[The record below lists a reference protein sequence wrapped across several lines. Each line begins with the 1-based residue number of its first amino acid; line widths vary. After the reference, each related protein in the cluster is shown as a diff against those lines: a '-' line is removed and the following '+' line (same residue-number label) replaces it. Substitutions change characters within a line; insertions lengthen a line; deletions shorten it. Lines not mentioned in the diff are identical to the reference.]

1 MADRRALAL
10 LVCAAIAGCGGGD
23 DAKPTPTPAPVTSDA
38 VPLTIDEPVAEKTL
52 KATRVAGGRLQ
63 AELDVKGQAAPGTQ
77 VQVATGCKTRGCTAS
92 AEAAVDDTWAVHVL
106 VRAFAGHPSALIK
119 VADAADTSDVVF
131 VEVRLHA
138 KPRPATARKR
148 KRQLP
153 PATSPTSPTS
163 PVPTPAAPAPLP
175 TIPAPSGSSPRKLVM
190 IGDSLAV
197 GTQAIL
203 PTLLP
208 GWSVT
213 TNAQTGRPL
222 ATGMQILAGTQ
233 VSGRTALA
241 FSLFTND
248 DPTHVSQLDSAVRT
262 SVQRAGPR
270 GCAIWAT
277 IVRPPLNGV
286 SYAAA
291 NKRLNQLAGQLPT
304 LRVVPW
310 AAAVAAHPGWVG
322 GDGVHATPE
331 GYRQRARMYADAA
344 RSC

>member
-10 LVCAAIAGCGGGD
+10 LACALIAGCGGDD
-23 DAKPTPTPAPVTSDA
+23 DAQPTPTSAPVTSDA

-52 KATRVAGGRLQ
+52 KATRVAGGRVQ

-77 VQVATGCKTRGCTAS
+77 VQVSTGCKTPECSAS
-92 AEAAVDDTWAVHVL
+92 AEAAVDNTWSVHVL
-106 VRAFAGHPSALIK
+106 TREFAGHPSALIK
-119 VADAADTSDVVF
+119 VTDAADTSNVVF

-138 KPRPATARKR
+138 KPLPARKR
-148 KRQLP
+148 KRPQLP

-175 TIPAPSGSSPRKLVM
+175 TVPAPSASAPRKLTM

-197 GTQAIL
+197 GTQSIL

-208 GWSVT
+208 GWNVT

-277 IVRPPLNGV
+277 IVRPPVNGV

-291 NKRLNQLAGQLPT
+291 NKRLNQLANPLPT

-310 AAAVAAHPGWVG
+310 AAAIAAHPSWVG
-322 GDGVHATPE
+322 GDGVHATST
-331 GYRQRARMYADAA
+331 GYRQRAQMYADAA

>member
-1 MADRRALAL
+1 
-10 LVCAAIAGCGGGD
+10 
-23 DAKPTPTPAPVTSDA
+23 

-52 KATRVAGGRLQ
+52 KATRVAGGKVQ
-63 AELDVKGQAAPGTQ
+63 AEVDVEGQAEPGTQ
-77 VQVATGCKTRGCTAS
+77 VQVSTGCKETACDAS
-92 AEAAVDDTWAVHVL
+92 DQAEVDNTWAVHVL
-106 VRAFAGHPSALIK
+106 ARAFAGHPSALIK
-119 VADAADTSDVVF
+119 VTNAADTSDVVF

-138 KPRPATARKR
+138 KPLPARKR
-148 KRQLP
+148 KRKPLP
-153 PATSPTSPTS
+153 PATTSPTS

-175 TIPAPSGSSPRKLVM
+175 TVPAPSTSSPRKLLM

-277 IVRPPLNGV
+277 IVRPPVNGV

-291 NKRLNQLAGQLPT
+291 NKRLNQLANQLPT

-310 AAAVAAHPGWVG
+310 AAAIAAHPSWVG
-322 GDGVHATPE
+322 SDGVHATPT
-331 GYRQRARMYADAA
+331 GYRQRAQMYADAA

>member
-10 LVCAAIAGCGGGD
+10 LTCAALVAGCGGGD
-23 DAKPTPTPAPVTSDA
+23 DDAQPTATPPPVTSDA
-38 VPLTIDEPVAEKTL
+38 VPLTIDQPVAEKTL
-52 KATRVAGGRLQ
+52 KATRIAGGRVQ

-77 VQVATGCKTRGCTAS
+77 VQVSTGCHASGCTAS
-92 AEAAVDDTWAVHVL
+92 DQAEVDNTWAVHVL
-106 VRAFAGHPSALIK
+106 ARTPEGHPSALIK
-119 VADAADTSDVVF
+119 VANGADTSDVVF

-138 KPRPATARKR
+138 KPRPPRKHTPR
-148 KRQLP
+148 P
-153 PATSPTSPTS
+153 ETNSPTSPTS
-163 PVPTPAAPAPLP
+163 PVPPPAAPAPLP
-175 TIPAPSGSSPRKLVM
+175 TTPAPSGSSPRKLVM

-203 PTLLP
+203 PGLLP

-222 ATGMQILAGTQ
+222 ATGMQILAGTP

-248 DPTHVSQLDSAVRT
+248 DPSHVSALDSAVRT
-262 SVQRAGPR
+262 SIQRAGPR

-277 IVRPPLNGV
+277 IVRPPVNGV

-310 AAAVAAHPGWVG
+310 SAAVAAHPSWVG
-322 GDGVHATPE
+322 SDGVHATPD
-331 GYRQRARMYADAA
+331 GYRQRAQMYAAA
-344 RSC
+344 AKSC

>member
-1 MADRRALAL
+1 MADRRVLAL
-10 LVCAAIAGCGGGD
+10 LACVLLAGCGGDD
-23 DAKPTPTPAPVTSDA
+23 DAQPTATPAVTSDA

-52 KATRVAGGRLQ
+52 KATRVAGGRVQ
-63 AELDVKGQAAPGTQ
+63 AELDVKGQAEPGTQ
-77 VQVATGCKTRGCTAS
+77 VQVSSGCQATDCNAS
-92 AEAAVDDTWAVHVL
+92 AQAEVDNTWAVHVL
-106 VRAFAGHPSALIK
+106 ARAPEGRPSALIK
-119 VADAADTSDVVF
+119 VTNAADTSDVVF

-138 KPRPATARKR
+138 KPRPADAKR
-148 KRQLP
+148 KRRP
-153 PATSPTSPTS
+153 RTPTTSPTSPTS

-175 TIPAPSGSSPRKLVM
+175 TVPAPSGSSPRKLIM

-203 PTLLP
+203 PGLLP

-277 IVRPPLNGV
+277 IVRPPVNGV

-291 NKRLNQLAGQLPT
+291 NRRLNQLAGQLPT

-310 AAAVAAHPGWVG
+310 AAAVASHPSWVG
-322 GDGVHATPE
+322 GDGVHATPD
-331 GYRQRARMYADAA
+331 GYRQRAQMYASAA
-344 RSC
+344 KSC

>member
-1 MADRRALAL
+1 MAERRALAL
-10 LVCAAIAGCGGGD
+10 LACVALIGGCGGDD
-23 DAKPTPTPAPVTSDA
+23 DAQPTATPAAPVTSDA
-38 VPLTIDEPVAEKTL
+38 VPLTIDEPVAEKTV
-52 KATRVAGGRLQ
+52 KATRIPGGRVQ
-63 AELDVKGQAAPGTQ
+63 ARLDVKGQAAPGTQ
-77 VQVATGCKTRGCTAS
+77 VQVATGCHVSGCTAS
-92 AEAAVDDTWAVHVL
+92 DEAAVDNTWSVRVL
-106 VRAFAGHPSALIK
+106 AKAPEGHPSALIK
-119 VADAADTSDVVF
+119 VADAADTSNVVF

-138 KPRPATARKR
+138 KPRPVRER
-148 KRQLP
+148 RQTIP
-153 PATSPTSPTS
+153 PTGPTSPTS

-175 TIPAPSGSSPRKLVM
+175 TIPAPSGSAPRKLVM

-222 ATGMQILAGTQ
+222 ATGMQILAGTP

-248 DPTHVSQLDSAVRT
+248 DPTHVSQLESAVRT

-277 IVRPPLNGV
+277 IVRPPVGGV

-291 NKRLNQLAGQLPT
+291 NQRLNQLAGQLPT

-310 AAAVAAHPGWVG
+310 AAAIAAHPSWVG

-331 GYRQRARMYADAA
+331 GYRQRAQMYAAA
-344 RSC
+344 AKSC